1 MSYNEF
7 KIYTKNYL
15 RLIESSLM
23 PDTAAVVIVR
33 NNKALILQRG
43 YTAPWMPGKWN
54 LPGGGIDQGEAPIQ
68 AAKREAVEETSIDLT
83 SYNLVTISV
92 DDGGGWVLE
101 TFITKIPEHVELL
114 PDRNHHKYEED
125 QAKRQEL
132 LPISKEIG
140 IPESKDYAWISIQEL
155 DKYEFVPMV
164 KENIRKALQI

>member
-1 MSYNEF
+1 VSYNEF

-54 LPGGGIDQGEAPIQ
+54 LPGGGIDQGETPIK
-68 AAKREAVEETSIDLT
+68 AAKREALEETSINLN
-83 SYNLVTISV
+83 SYNLVSISV

-101 TFITKIPEHVELL
+101 TFMTKLHSSLDLLPDPTYPSYKKNQKEREELL
-114 PDRNHHKYEED
+114 P
-125 QAKRQEL
+125 A
-132 LPISKEIG
+132 SKELG
-140 IPESKDYAWISIQEL
+140 FPESIDYSWISIDEL
-155 DKYEFVPMV
+155 DEYKFVPMV
-164 KENIRKALQI
+164 KENIRKALAN

>member
-54 LPGGGIDQGEAPIQ
+54 LPGGGIDQGETPIK
-68 AAKREAVEETSIDLT
+68 AAKREA
-83 SYNLVTISV
+83 
-92 DDGGGWVLE
+92 
-101 TFITKIPEHVELL
+101 
-114 PDRNHHKYEED
+114 
-125 QAKRQEL
+125 
-132 LPISKEIG
+132 
-140 IPESKDYAWISIQEL
+140 
-155 DKYEFVPMV
+155 
-164 KENIRKALQI
+164 